1 MKRYCFEEDHNM
13 FRESVRAF
21 LQKEVVPNRDT
32 WREKGIVPREL
43 YLKAGEMGF
52 LIPQAPENLG
62 GLDIKDFRFQQ
73 IISEEV
79 GLCGETGF
87 MPHLHNTIVAP
98 YILNYGSDFLKESY
112 IPKAITGETILGV
125 AMTEPDAGSDLAGM
139 RATAVDKGDH
149 YVLNGNKTYISNG
162 ICGDVFVVAART
174 DPAIPHAISLF
185 VVEANWEG
193 FKRGAHLKKMGMKTQ
208 DTAELFFDNV
218 KIPKENLIGNEGQGF
233 KYLMGGLAEERL
245 TCAIWNIGTAEYAF
259 NLTKE
264 FVMDRKVFGKPLSEM
279 QNTQFKMAQ
288 LRARLDMA
296 TAFTDTLVANINLG
310 DADSVAASSAKL
322 LTSELLCD
330 VADEGVQ
337 LHGGAGYMEEY
348 PISQVYTDAR
358 ITRIFAGTSEI
369 MKLIIARDIFK
380 NG

>member
-1 MKRYCFEEDHNM
+1 MKRYNFDEDHNM
-13 FRESVRAF
+13 FRDSFRAF
-21 LQKEVVPNRDT
+21 LQQEVVPHREE
-32 WREKGIVPREL
+32 WREAGIVPREV

-52 LIPQAPENLG
+52 LIPQAPESLG
-62 GLDIKDFRFQQ
+62 GLAIDDFRFQQ
-73 IISEEV
+73 IISEEI

-87 MPHLHNTIVAP
+87 MPQLHSTIVAP
-98 YILNYGSDFLKESY
+98 YIMNNGSDFLKEKY
-112 IPKAITGETILGV
+112 IPKAITGEYILGV

-139 RATAVDKGDH
+139 RATAVDNGDH

-174 DPAIPHAISLF
+174 DPTVPHAISLF

-193 FKRGAHLKKMGMKTQ
+193 FKRGAHLKKMGMKSQ

-218 KIPKENLIGNEGQGF
+218 KVPKENLIGVEGQGF

-245 TCAIWNIGTAEYAF
+245 ICAIWNVGTAEYAF

-264 FVMDRKVFGKPLSEM
+264 FVQDRKVFGKPLSAM
-279 QNTQFKMAQ
+279 QNTQFKMAE

-296 TAFTDTLVANINLG
+296 IAYTDTLVANTNRG
-310 DADSVAASSAKL
+310 DHDSIGASQAKL

-348 PISQVYTDAR
+348 PISQVFADAR

-369 MKLIIARDIFK
+369 MKLIIARAIFSE
-380 NG
+380 